1 MTDITHANWFGGYY
15 QDVRNQFATMAV
27 DPESWLRVYSEFDI
41 PEDQKKAW
49 LADRTG
55 AIVGIDTA
63 KKYGFKV
70 GQRVPIQGT
79 IYRRPDG
86 GPWEFTID
94 GIYDSKIKGADK
106 TNLIF
111 HYQYLR
117 ETIPE
122 RSGFRDRYN
131 WYVFTID
138 NPDRAPEIAA
148 KIDAIFANSPS
159 ETKTNTEK
167 AFVSDWA
174 KQIGDI
180 GSIMIWIVGM
190 AMFTILLVAGN
201 TMAQAI
207 RERIN
212 ELAVL
217 KTLGFSEGRIL
228 WMVLLESVLIA
239 LVGGGLGLAL
249 SYGFITATGDP
260 THGLLPAFYFPTP
273 ALMAGIV
280 LVVALGIGSRLP
292 ARPAGQPAAHRRR
305 VEEKLMLSQIVA
317 VTGVNLRSL
326 RARLGSSTVAVVG
339 IAGVV
344 LVFVAVLSIAEG
356 VNATMKASGD
366 PSVAMILRAG
376 QRHGDDQRPRRRR
389 RPRHPGCAGDRPRRV
404 RRRPGLAGI
413 VRRRRSSVETLRQP
427 RQRAAPRRD
436 ARSVQGPR
444 PPEDRRGTATS
455 SSARTRS
462 LRAAPQRVS
471 SSASTSALG

>member
-1 MTDITHANWFGGYY
+1 MKFLPIVWRNLMRRKFRTFFTVGAIFFAFLLFGVLMAIRAAFSMGVDMAGQGRLMVIDKVSIINPLPASYEGRIRQIEGVTDTTHANWFGGYY
-15 QDVRNQFATMAV
+15 QDVRNQFATFAT
-27 DPESWLRVYSEFDI
+27 DPESWLRIYSKEFEL
-41 PEDQKKAW
+41 PEDQKKAFF
-49 LADRTG
+49 ADRTG
-55 AIVGIDTA
+55 AIVGLDTA

-111 HYQYLR
+111 NYQFLR

-148 KIDAIFANSPS
+148 KIDAMFANSPS

-174 KQIGDI
+174 KQVGDI
-180 GSIMIWIVGM
+180 GKIMMWIVAM
-190 AMFTILLVAGN
+190 AMFTILLVSGN

-207 RERIN
+207 RERTN

-217 KTLGFSEGRIL
+217 KTLGFGDARIL
-228 WMVLLESVLIA
+228 SMVLLESFVIA

-249 SYGFITATGDP
+249 SYTFITLTGDP

-273 ALMAGIV
+273 
-280 LVVALGIGSRLP
+280 
-292 ARPAGQPAAHRRR
+292 
-305 VEEKLMLSQIVA
+305 
-317 VTGVNLRSL
+317 SL
-326 RARLGSSTVAVVG
+326 

-344 LVFVAVLSIAEG
+344 LVAALGI
-356 VNATMKASGD
+356 ASGFL
-366 PSVAMILRAG
+366 PAWQASRLRIVDAL
-376 QRHGDDQRPRRRR
+376 RRN
-389 RPRHPGCAGDRPRRV
+389 
-404 RRRPGLAGI
+404 
-413 VRRRRSSVETLRQP
+413 
-427 RQRAAPRRD
+427 
-436 ARSVQGPR
+436 
-444 PPEDRRGTATS
+444 
-455 SSARTRS
+455 
-462 LRAAPQRVS
+462 
-471 SSASTSALG
+471 